1 MGVEI
6 VAKSVPGVKILALD
20 HNKGVTDASL
30 DFVAKYCTS
39 LKEIGLEGTRTTD
52 TGKES
57 LRRKSHTSQNFA
69 IWCRSCQCH
78 WRAPNL

>member
-1 MGVEI
+1 M
-6 VAKSVPGVKILALD
+6 AKSVPGVKILALD

-57 LRRKSHTSQNFA
+57 LRRKFPHISEFRDMVPVVPVPLACS
-69 IWCRSCQCH
+69 
-78 WRAPNL
+78 